1 MKKVVFL
8 VAMLFAFSFTFVS
21 CGGEQANEQATG
33 DSLTQEVTETDEADF
48 SKGIEVYKVKC
59 QVCHQAEGVGL
70 AGAFPPLKNMKDRQ
84 VILDNIKNG
93 KKSAN
98 YPAPMVP
105 VPMSD
110 EEANTVA
117 DYVMSLK

>member
-1 MKKVVFL
+1 MKKVVYLF
-8 VAMLFAFSFTFVS
+8 VMLLALSFAFVS
-21 CGGEQANEQATG
+21 CGGEQATEEATG
-33 DSLTQEVTETDEADF
+33 DSLTQEVTETATADF
-48 SKGIEVYKVKC
+48 SKGIEVYKAKC
-59 QVCHQAEGVGL
+59 QVCHQAEGAGL
-70 AGAFPPLKNMKDRQ
+70 AGAFPPLKNLKDRQ

-105 VPMSD
+105 VPLTD
-110 EEANTVA
+110 EEANAVA